1 MGHAAQPRAAI
12 IGGSLSGLFTAT
24 ALRAV
29 GWEVELFEQSPN
41 ELDSR
46 GGGIVLQPDVMEA
59 FRFGGVALPAPPGV
73 DSGERIYLD
82 QSDRIIERF
91 DMPQTQTS
99 WNLIY
104 STMRRALPPEV
115 IHPGERFTH
124 LEQIGET
131 VTAHFESGR
140 VQHADLLVG
149 ADGARSTVRA
159 QLLPGLEPS
168 YAGYIA
174 WRGLVEENDLPAEAA
189 DILRDRFTFQQG
201 EAHLI
206 LIYLVPGEDGAAEP
220 GRRRWNWVWYRPMSP
235 DNLKTLML
243 DRHGK
248 QRSTSLPPGATK
260 DDDIVEL
267 RTAASRL
274 LAPTLQLLVKATAE
288 PFVQAIQD
296 LRVEQMVFGRA
307 VLLGDAAYVP
317 RPHTAGSTAKA
328 AANAVALAR
337 TLSAGDTRLQ
347 SALSRWELS
356 QRRLGISMSELG
368 ISLGDRIMKPR
379 G

>member
-1 MGHAAQPRAAI
+1 
-12 IGGSLSGLFTAT
+12 
-24 ALRAV
+24 
-29 GWEVELFEQSPN
+29 
-41 ELDSR
+41 
-46 GGGIVLQPDVMEA
+46 
-59 FRFGGVALPAPPGV
+59 
-73 DSGERIYLD
+73 
-82 QSDRIIERF
+82 
-91 DMPQTQTS
+91 
-99 WNLIY
+99 
-104 STMRRALPPEV
+104 
-115 IHPGERFTH
+115 
-124 LEQIGET
+124 
-131 VTAHFESGR
+131 
-140 VQHADLLVG
+140 
-149 ADGARSTVRA
+149 
-159 QLLPGLEPS
+159 
-168 YAGYIA
+168 
-174 WRGLVEENDLPAEAA
+174 
-189 DILRDRFTFQQG
+189 
-201 EAHLI
+201 
-206 LIYLVPGEDGAAEP
+206 
-220 GRRRWNWVWYRPMSP
+220 MSP

-337 TLSAGDTRLQ
+337 TLSASDTRLQ